1 MRKLRSCACSDQA
14 PQQRPLAEVFIRLLS
29 DKEFMPKKSTQ
40 LEQSSGATRQKK
52 TSPRDDRK
60 IELIQHA
67 MDCLSAK
74 GYAQTTLRDIAAAS
88 GMSLG
93 RLYYYFESKEEL
105 ITLVVSHY
113 KEEFIVS
120 MMTAFESA
128 DTVEQM
134 LEQVIDEYVRTIRS
148 SAKTH
153 RLWYDIRLQ
162 ALFDEKFREVVEP
175 IQAELRDYIPQLLQ
189 KMSEA
194 LGDVKIEGVDTE
206 ALYLMLDALFFRAL
220 QDDVVDNN
228 VACKRFRKSVE
239 ELFSATLVPAVRV
252 AESKKKTSAR
262 K

>member
-1 MRKLRSCACSDQA
+1 
-14 PQQRPLAEVFIRLLS
+14 
-29 DKEFMPKKSTQ
+29 MPKKSTQ
-40 LEQSSGATRQKK
+40 PEQVTGVTRKQK
-52 TSPRDDRK
+52 TSARDDRK
-60 IELIQHA
+60 TELIQHA
-67 MDCLSAK
+67 MDCLSEK

-120 MMTAFESA
+120 MMSAFESA

-134 LEQVIDEYVRTIRS
+134 LEQVIDEYVRTIRN

-175 IQAELRDYIPQLLQ
+175 IQAELRDYVPQLLQ

-194 LGDVKIEGVDTE
+194 LGDVEIEGVDTE

-220 QDDVVDNN
+220 QDDVTDNKL
-228 VACKRFRKSVE
+228 ACRRFRKSVE
-239 ELFSATLVPAVRV
+239 ELFATTLIPAVQA
-252 AESKKKTSAR
+252 AESRKKTSSR